1 MTKSVPWRKRL
12 STGTE
17 AVQED
22 VIRWYQRTKE
32 GKAYVPNMIWGTLQ
46 TEAYATVILEQVV
59 RFLGVPDD
67 VPAGVAKRM
76 ERQRVLH
83 EGEHH
88 YDVILGEQ
96 ALYTNI
102 GGPTV
107 MRSQIDRLL
116 RDIDLPSLTLGIIP
130 ASARLA
136 MFPAPAF
143 GIYGEGDTVNV
154 ELISSEL
161 DITDESE
168 VDLHHRMFDLLREG
182 AAYGTEAVSL
192 LRQAQSFWAKSPLT
206 E

>member
-1 MTKSVPWRKRL
+1 MAESVPWQELL

-46 TEAYATVILEQVV
+46 TEAYATAILQQVV
-59 RFLGVPDD
+59 HFLGVPDD

-107 MRSQIDRLL
+107 MRGQIDRLL

-130 ASARLA
+130 ATARLA
-136 MFPAPAF
+136 IFPAPAF

-154 ELISSEL
+154 ELVSSEL

-168 VDLHHRMFDLLREG
+168 VNLHHKMFALLREG
-182 AAYGTEAVSL
+182 AAYGDEAASL
-192 LRQAQSFWAKSPLT
+192 LRQAQSFWAKTPLT

>member
-143 GIYGEGDTVNV
+143 GIYGEGDAVNV

>member
-1 MTKSVPWRKRL
+1 
-12 STGTE
+12 
-17 AVQED
+17 
-22 VIRWYQRTKE
+22 
-32 GKAYVPNMIWGTLQ
+32 MIWGTLQ
-46 TEAYATVILEQVV
+46 TEAYATVILKQVV

-76 ERQRVLH
+76 ERQGVLRN
-83 EGEHH
+83 GNHH

-107 MRSQIDRLL
+107 MRGQIDRLL
-116 RDIDLPSLTLGIIP
+116 RDIDLPSLALGIIP

-154 ELISSEL
+154 ELVSSEL

-168 VDLHHRMFDLLREG
+168 VALHHKMFDLLREG

>member
-1 MTKSVPWRKRL
+1 MTRSVPWQERL

-17 AVQED
+17 AVQDD

-32 GKAYVPNMIWGTLQ
+32 GKAYVPDMIWGTLQ
-46 TEAYATVILEQVV
+46 TEAYATVILKQVV
-59 RFLGVPDD
+59 DFLGVPDD

-83 EGEHH
+83 EGDHH

-102 GGPTV
+102 GGPEV
-107 MRSQIDRLL
+107 MRGQIDRLL

-130 ASARLA
+130 ATARLA
-136 MFPAPAF
+136 IFPAPAF

-154 ELISSEL
+154 ELVSSEL
-161 DITDESE
+161 DITEEGE
-168 VDLHHRMFDLLREG
+168 VALHHRMFDLLREG
-182 AAYGTEAVSL
+182 AAYGEAAKDL
-192 LRQAQSFWAKSPLT
+192 LRKAQSIWAGGPR
-206 E
+206 